1 MTEQYHMDQQRIRE
15 LEEQVRHSIRKE
27 ESVRL
32 QQVNEKLKTEL
43 TETKA
48 ALNTYKNMTE
58 VIAD

>member
-1 MTEQYHMDQQRIRE
+1 MDQQRIRE